1 MKSAKEQNGRRRT
14 LKIIVGA
21 GLFAIFAI
29 LVGGL
34 KIFTGGP
41 EAPSTTTG
49 TLAWPKLKVINAKS
63 LEALKPLRFQYPLD
77 TTSNILVKLGVK
89 AENGVGPDGDI
100 VAFSNLCQ
108 HQGFILDFL
117 PPASIT
123 GSMFGST
130 TTENF
135 PPMAICRNTCISQP
149 PCHGSEFDLSRNGK
163 VIAEPAVYPIPRV
176 LLEYDQASGDIY
188 AVGMGPPTIYGHGPE
203 GVTDPAEVLKYDL
216 QGGQIVT
223 QITIY

>member
-1 MKSAKEQNGRRRT
+1 MKSKEQNGRRKT

-21 GLFAIFAI
+21 GLLAI
-29 LVGGL
+29 LAIVANGL
-34 KIFTGGP
+34 KIFTGNP
-41 EAPSTTTG
+41 EAAPTTTR
-49 TLAWPKLKVINAKS
+49 TLAWPRLKVINAKS
-63 LEALKPLRFQYPLD
+63 LEVLKPLRFQYPLD
-77 TTSNILVKLGVK
+77 STSNILVKLGMK

-100 VAFSNLCQ
+100 VAFSNICQ

-123 GSMFGST
+123 ESRFGST
-130 TTENF
+130 TTEYF
-135 PPMAICRNTCISQP
+135 PPMAICRNTCVSQP

-176 LLEYDQASGDIY
+176 LLEYDQASGEIY

-203 GVTDPAEVLKYDL
+203 GETDLAEVLKYDL
-216 QGGQIVT
+216 QGGQVVT
-223 QITIY
+223 QITTY